1 MMRKFRCRFSIIYVL
16 FKFSVVK
23 ISVYSLVKWG
33 WDFLRGAQVVIW
45 SSENAKCCSGYGW
58 KGNTAGL
65 GTFPIRRIKILSA
78 QFAHRTMVNPP
89 FFLHA
94 YSYVFGDFPM
104 AVGWLWCLLVS
115 LRSPIAKIVTVGFS
129 VQPLNLRLR
138 EPVLEKNRGRVDS
151 SLPLFIL

>member
-1 MMRKFRCRFSIIYVL
+1 MGSPGCHLKTPNVAVVMVGRGIPPGWVL
-16 FKFSVVK
+16 S
-23 ISVYSLVKWG
+23 
-33 WDFLRGAQVVIW
+33 
-45 SSENAKCCSGYGW
+45 
-58 KGNTAGL
+58 
-65 GTFPIRRIKILSA
+65 PIRRIKILSA

-89 FFLHA
+89 FFLDA

-115 LRSPIAKIVTVGFS
+115 LRSPIAKIVTVGSS